1 MPRRVQLWD
10 WPKPE
15 PSELLR
21 RIKRTIRPYPGGV
34 RVIHDRAG
42 DRVQVSLETVV
53 QKLAVDEDRDR
64 WRWIPAVVPAIHYA
78 TERYQKPASRGG
90 ARTYIAK
97 LPTRDE
103 RGTEKDGVPFVAWVD
118 RKGNLLDFASM
129 IKATH
134 SHRSKEGDGLDWVR
148 KRAGEPLDPRPNPSE
163 LRWSPEPRQR
173 SRAAKRIRGAAPALM
188 DNPSVPTE
196 NKSSKRLLLLV
207 GSLALLGY
215 LSRQREAAA

>member
-15 PSELLR
+15 PSVLLR

-42 DRVQVSLETVV
+42 DQVQVSLETVLK
-53 QKLAVDEDRDR
+53 KLAFDQDRDR
-64 WRWIPAVVPAIHYA
+64 WRWIPAVVPTIHYA
-78 TERYQKPASRGG
+78 TERYQKPASQGS

-103 RGTEKDGVPFVAWVD
+103 RGATRDGVPFVAWVG
-118 RKGNLLDFASM
+118 RKGELLDFASM
-129 IKATH
+129 IKATR
-134 SHRSKEGDGLDWVR
+134 SHRSREGDGLDWVR

-173 SRAAKRIRGAAPALM
+173 SRAAKSIRGAAPALKG
-188 DNPSVPTE
+188 NPTPRGEKV
-196 NKSSKRLLLLV
+196 SSKRLLLV
-207 GSLALLGY
+207 IGGFALLGY
-215 LSRQREAAA
+215 LGRQREAAA